1 MLTRQRIYGLGIW
14 VLGLGYFLFY
24 TPYSGLTRALS
35 EGILPGAHGP
45 LRGTVLLPASIAAV
59 VVGMLGFI
67 TAMNWWKFAG
77 RREFFKIR
85 IPFPRRLT
93 FLSGICMATIM
104 GTTTLALA
112 FEGV

>member
-1 MLTRQRIYGLGIW
+1 MLTRQRTYGLGIW

-35 EGILPGAHGP
+35 NGTLTGAHRP
-45 LRGTVLLPASIAAV
+45 LPGTVLLPASIAAV
-59 VVGMLGFI
+59 VVGMFGFI
-67 TAMNWWKFAG
+67 TVMNWWEYAG
-77 RREFFKIR
+77 HREFFKIR

-104 GTTTLALA
+104 GTTTLA
-112 FEGV
+112 F